1 MLAAIPAGATT
12 MLRTILGVFAGLVVM
27 FLAIMGIEFIGHV
40 LYPPPPGLDPM
51 VPEQLQRIM
60 ATQPVAALALVV
72 VAWVAGA
79 FLGGWV
85 AARIARA
92 HPRIAAVLVALVVM
106 AGVVGMIVQMP
117 LHPKWMGVL
126 GLLLP
131 VPAALLAARLAR
143 PRGSR
148 GGDRSA

>member
-1 MLAAIPAGATT
+1 
-12 MLRTILGVFAGLVVM
+12 MLRMILGVFAGLVVM
-27 FLAIMGIEFIGHV
+27 FLAIMGIEFAGHM

-60 ATQPVAALALVV
+60 ATQPPAALALVV
-72 VAWVAGA
+72 AAWVVGA

-92 HPRIAAVLVALVVM
+92 QPRVAAVLVALVVM
-106 AGVVGMIVQMP
+106 AGVAGMIVQMP

-131 VPAALLAARLAR
+131 IPAALAGAMLATGPDHRAQTR
-143 PRGSR
+143 
-148 GGDRSA
+148 

>member
-1 MLAAIPAGATT
+1 
-12 MLRTILGVFAGLVVM
+12 MLRTILGILAGMVVT
-27 FLAIMGIEFIGHV
+27 FLAIMGIELLGHA

-51 VPEQLQRIM
+51 VPRELEQIM
-60 ATQPVAALALVV
+60 AMQPVAALALVV
-72 VAWVAGA
+72 AAWVIGA

-85 AARIARA
+85 AARIAHR
-92 HPRIAAVLVALVVM
+92 HPRIAASLVALLVM

-131 VPAALLAARLAR
+131 LPAALLASRLAR
-143 PRGSR
+143 RGSR
-148 GGDRSA
+148 GSGQSA